1 MAKIDEIK
9 ETLNS
14 LRVGMSIVVGLI
26 VIITGALINKEQTSS
41 IDIYFYSGLI
51 LDVMLLLVFIKIIKS
66 IKLNTLKIKDL

>member
-26 VIITGALINKEQTSS
+26 VVLSGSLINKEHSNQMDT
-41 IDIYFYSGLI
+41 FGL
-51 LDVMLLLVFIKIIKS
+51 VCS
-66 IKLNTLKIKDL
+66 